1 MCGDDVISSW
11 NITGP
16 INHNWKANDPHDLK
30 NGMTIKPSHAIK
42 VDPAHSETTENTTF
56 TFTAP
61 YNIAITGVQ
70 FKNGSDNVAATRTS
84 EPGPTFTV
92 TLPAETTFTGFEVTY
107 GYIKGSCGSSAT
119 WELSKQNG
127 QYTTLTIGGS
137 GDMQDYG
144 RTTVDG
150 LWRTD
155 APWDWQDLKSV
166 SIGNSITSI
175 GDYAFC
181 GCQQLSSITIGWSV
195 TNIGYASINHCDGIT
210 EVTLPASVASIE
222 QGAFENSIH
231 LDRVNIQKSDG
242 LVTNANAFNG
252 TALQYIVV
260 PTLDLALQYKTA
272 TNWSAL
278 ASKLRVPLG
287 NNLFAATDEGGTA
300 AYAITNDTDLRN
312 LATIVNATNGIASGK
327 TFRQTSNIT
336 LTGNFTP
343 IGYNNN
349 SFSGTYDGGNYT
361 ISGLNVTDYYNFV
374 GLVGALQ
381 GGTMKNVHL
390 ISPKCTSSNWAR
402 VGTIVGKTYNARVE
416 NCWVINPTVSASD
429 PDSYFGAII
438 GQSNHKD
445 DVLTN
450 LYVYDNHG
458 YKVIG
463 NYDSQHITRVCR
475 ARKVTV
481 GSGLG
486 SVTPAANNMDYGF
499 IYNNEKYYREGLQLT
514 LNSNLSAG
522 TGQHIVYKSNG
533 NTLGSNSFN
542 VGSSDV
548 TLTSELVY
556 NTYTV
561 QFNANAGTGTMDSQ
575 AFTYGTAQALTA
587 NAFTRTG
594 YTFAGWATTAN
605 GEVVYTNQ
613 QSVNNLTPT
622 NGGTVTLFA
631 KWNTI
636 TYDIS
641 YNLAGGTVATA
652 NNTTYN
658 IETATFTL
666 NNPTR
671 TGYTFAG
678 WTGSN
683 GTTPQTEV
691 VITQGNINAL
701 HYEAHWTAHQYAVHF
716 NGNDNTGG
724 AMDDQDFTYDKAQE
738 LTANGFTRA
747 YTVTFDYNEATG
759 GNDDAAATA
768 TATFNGWATTADGE
782 VAYSDQQSVSNLT
795 ADDGGTANLFANWTK
810 SSITL
815 PTPTRTGYTFAGWY
829 SDAELSASIGAAG
842 DSYTPSADITLYA
855 KWTAHT
861 YAVRF
866 NGNGNTG
873 GSMDDQDFTYDK
885 AQELTANGFTRAYTV
900 TYNYN
905 EATGGNDY
913 ATATAT
919 ATFNGWATTAD
930 GEVAYSDQQSVSN
943 FTADDGG
950 TVDLFAN
957 WTKSSI
963 TLPTPTRTGYTF
975 AGWYSDAGLS
985 ASIGAA
991 GASYTPSADITLY
1004 AKWTAH
1010 TYAVRFNGN
1019 GNTGGSMDDQDFTY
1033 DKAQELTANGFTR
1046 AYTVTYNYNEATG
1059 GNDNATATATATFN
1073 GWATTADGV
1082 VAYSDQQSVSNFT
1095 ADDGGTVNL
1104 FAYWTKNSITLPTP
1118 TRTGYTFGGWYSDA
1132 ELSTSIGAAG
1142 DSYTPSADITLYAK
1156 WTAHTYAVRFNG
1168 NGNTGGSMDDQNFTY
1183 DKAQELTANAFTR
1196 AYTVTYN
1203 YNGATG
1209 GNDDPTAT
1217 ATATFNGWATT
1228 ADGQVAYSDQQ
1239 SVSNLTADDGGTVDL
1254 FANWTKSSITLPT
1267 PTRTGYTFAGWY
1279 SDAELSASIGAA
1291 GASYTP
1297 SADIT
1302 LYAKWT
1308 AHTYAVRFNG
1318 NGNTGGSMDDQ
1329 DFTYDKAQKLT
1340 ANGFT
1345 RAYTVTFDYNEA
1357 TGGNDDATA
1366 TATATF
1372 NGWATTADGE
1382 VAYSDQQS
1390 VSNLT
1395 ADDGGTA
1402 NLFANWTKNSITLPT
1417 PTRTGYTFGGWYS
1430 DAGLSASIGAAGA
1443 AYTPSADITL
1453 YAKWNIITYNI
1464 SYDLAGGTVATANNT
1479 TYNIETA
1486 TFTLNNPTRTGYTFT
1501 GWTGSNGDTPQT
1513 KVVITQGNINDL
1525 HYTANWNIITYN
1537 IEYNLD
1543 GGTVA
1548 TANPTTYNIET
1559 ATFTLNNP
1567 TRTGYTFAGWTGS
1580 NGTTPQTEVVITQG
1594 NINALHY
1601 EAHWNIITYNI
1612 EYNLDGGTVA
1622 TANPI
1627 TYNVETVTFT
1637 LNNPTRTGYTFA
1649 GWTGSNGDTPQTKV
1663 VINQGNINALH
1674 YEAHWTA
1681 HQYAVHF
1688 NGNGN
1693 TGGSMDNQTFTYNK
1707 AQKLTANAFTRAY
1720 TVTYNYNGA
1729 TGGNDDATAT
1739 ATATFNGWATT
1750 AYGEVAYSDQQS
1762 VSNLTADDGGTV
1774 NLFANWTKNSITL
1787 PTPIRTGYTFGG
1799 WYSDAELSASIGAAG
1814 ASYTPSA
1821 DIKLYAKWNI
1831 ITYNISYDLAG
1842 GTVAKANPTTYNI
1855 ETATFTL
1862 TNPTK
1867 PGYTFTGWTK
1877 GNDNTLLTTVTIEQ
1891 GSIGNLTYTAHYEVY
1906 LHNITIGDLTYR
1918 NTSATEAKVT
1928 ACNSSSVA
1936 SVTIPATV
1944 TDNGVTY
1951 SVSAIDANA
1960 FSGCTSLTN
1969 IIMQPTTP
1977 PALGTGAFNA
1987 CTALAYIAVPAGTD
2001 ATYKAAANWSAYED
2015 KILGI
2020 HGTCGNGVYWSYNNT
2035 SKTLAIFGMG
2045 AMENYKYW
2053 NTRWFDYQEI
2063 TKVVISDGVTS
2074 IGENAFFECS
2084 ALTSITIPASVT
2096 SIGEWAFRDCHAL
2109 TSITIPASVTSIGEN
2124 AISRCRSLASITVA
2138 AGNTVYDSRNNCNA
2152 LIETAS
2158 NTLIVGSHNTVI
2170 PNTVT
2175 NISNEAFATYSA
2187 LTSITIPASVTSI
2200 GDNVFDGC
2208 ESLTAVM
2215 MQSATPPTL
2224 NQWVFDS
2231 CPALTIYVPTG
2242 TAAAYKAAEN
2252 WSSYKE
2258 RIEEFDGTCGDG
2270 VYWSYNSDSKALTIF
2285 GTGAMTNGQ
2294 PWESYRKDINTVL
2307 VGNGVTTIGNNAF
2320 KGCTALST
2328 VVMPATTPPTLG
2340 SGAFIDCNALTGIYV
2355 PEDKVDDYKDA
2366 WSDYADKIMAIDG
2379 TCGKNVYYSYQSNS
2393 NTLTIFGTGPMTSY
2407 NDNSYFPW
2415 YTYIKNI
2422 TSVTIKSGV
2431 TTIGNNA
2438 FNWCTGLTSIDIP
2451 ASVTSIGEN
2460 AFGNC
2465 SALTSIDIPA
2475 SVTTIGFSAFG
2486 GCAGLTSID
2495 IPASVTTIG
2504 NNAFGGCVGLTAF
2517 TVDNG
2522 NTAYASE
2529 DGVLF
2534 NKDKTTLVRCPIGNN
2549 RTTYTIPAS
2558 VTTIS
2563 EEAFRGCSGLTEV
2576 TIPATVTSIGYCA
2589 FYGCRNLKTFIA
2601 QPTTP
2606 PTLGYEVF
2614 GNGNGINIYVA
2625 ADKADAYK
2633 SAWSAYADRIQAI
2646 GGTCGEGVYWSYNSD
2661 SKKLNIF
2668 GSGAMADY
2676 TSGNQPWAAHL
2687 AEVTKVV
2694 IDRKVTT
2701 IGKNAF
2707 RGCTNLTTL
2716 MSLATTPLTLGSD
2729 ALTGCTDLAH
2739 IYVPISIE
2747 STYKTVAGW
2756 SDYASLIRGF
2766 NDTCGEDVLWAY
2778 DNGTLTVFGSGNMAN
2793 NRNSWLDSG
2802 FDITKAVIEEGV
2814 TSINQSAFSGC
2825 TSVTS
2830 IDIPA
2835 SVTSIGSNAFALCT
2849 SLTSIDIPASVT
2861 SIGDGAFY
2869 ECTSLTTVTF
2879 AENSQF
2885 TTINSFTFNGCS
2897 ALTSITIPASV
2908 TSIVGNAFYQ
2918 CTSLEYISVAGGNT
2932 RYDSRN
2938 NCNAL
2943 IETASNTL
2951 ILGSKNTVIPN
2962 TVTNIGDGAFENR
2975 LVLTSIT
2982 IPASVNSIAYN
2993 AFYGCTGLESIS
3005 VAGGNTRYD
3014 SRNNCNAI
3022 IETATNTLIQGC
3034 KNTVIP
3040 NTVTTIDNWAFNGC
3054 STLTS
3059 IDIPASV
3066 TSIVGNAFYQCTSLE
3081 YISVAGGNTRYDSRN
3096 NCNAIIETASNTLIF
3111 GSKNTVIPNTVTNIG
3126 GLAFYC
3132 STVLTSITIPASV
3145 TTIEQGAFDKC
3156 TALTTVFMQATTPPM
3171 IFGKIFD
3178 NCNALTVIYV
3188 PTGTAA
3194 TYKADSHFSKY
3205 KDIIKEMS
3213 EITLADN
3220 ASNSDLITM
3229 TNGLTLNVTLQGRTL
3244 YKDGAWNTLCLP
3256 FDVTL
3261 EGSPLE
3267 GATVMKLTTSTSNLT
3282 DGTLTLNFEDETAT
3296 MTAGTPYIIKWTKDE
3311 GYDAADP
3318 DTRDLKNPV
3327 FTGVIIDKTM
3337 NDVNTS
3343 DGKVTFRGNYDAQSF
3358 DAEDKSILL
3367 VGGNNLYWPQAGA
3380 SIKACRSYFQLNDV
3394 NGVREFRLNFGEE
3407 KMTEISLTPDPSR
3420 GGEGSSYWYSLDGHK
3435 LNEKPTTKG
3444 IYVNRGRKIVVK

>member
-1 MCGDDVISSW
+1 MRSTLLRTATARLRSAKPYPHTAHYRRFVVILLMMLLTTAQTAWAFKTETPVSYTLTYNHLKGIIIKCGDDE
-11 NITGP
+11 TD
-16 INHNWKANDPHDLK
+16 NWPSLNNKWMANKRLDLK
-30 NGMTIKPSHAIK
+30 NGMTIMPSHAIQVGQSK
-42 VDPAHSETTENTTF
+42 SETTENTTF
-56 TFTAP
+56 TFAAP
-61 YNIAITGVQ
+61 NNIAITGVQ
-70 FKNGSDNVAATRTS
+70 FKYGSENVAATSTS

-92 TLPAETTFTGFEVTY
+92 TLPANTFFNGFEVTY

-127 QYTTLTIGGS
+127 QYTALTIRGS

-144 RTTVDG
+144 RTTVDE

-166 SIGNSITSI
+166 SIGNDITAI

-181 GCQQLSSITIGWSV
+181 GCQQLSSITIGTSV

-231 LDRVNIQKSDG
+231 LARVNIQKSDG

-252 TALQYIVV
+252 TALQTIVV
-260 PTLDLALQYKTA
+260 PTPALAVQYKTA

-312 LATIVNATNGIASGK
+312 LATIVNGGNAVSGK
-327 TFRQTSNIT
+327 TFRQTANIT

-349 SFSGTYDGGNYT
+349 SFSGTYDGGGYT
-361 ISGLNVTDYYNFV
+361 ISGLNVTGSYTFV
-374 GLVGALQ
+374 GLVGTLQ

-390 ISPKCTSSNWAR
+390 ISPKCTSSNLAR
-402 VGTIVGKTYNARVE
+402 VGTIVGKTLNARVE

-429 PDSYFGAII
+429 PDSYYGAII

-458 YKVIG
+458 YRVIG

-486 SVTPAANNMDYGF
+486 SVTPAATNMDYGF

-533 NTLGSNSFN
+533 SALNSNSFT
-542 VGSSDV
+542 VGSSDL

-556 NTYTV
+556 NPYTV

-605 GEVVYTNQ
+605 GEVVYTDQ
-613 QSVNNLTPT
+613 HSVTNLTPT
-622 NGGTVTLFA
+622 NGGTVTLYA

-636 TYDIS
+636 TYNIS
-641 YNLAGGTVATA
+641 YDLAGGTVATA
-652 NNTTYN
+652 NPITYN

-683 GTTPQTEV
+683 GDTPQTEV
-691 VITQGNINAL
+691 VITKGNINAL
-701 HYEAHWTAHQYAVHF
+701 HYEAHWTAHTYAVHF
-716 NGNDNTGG
+716 NGNGNTGG
-724 AMDDQDFTYDKAQE
+724 AMDDQAFTYDQAQK
-738 LTANGFTRA
+738 LTANAFTRA

-759 GNDDAAATA
+759 GND
-768 TATFNGWATTADGE
+768 E
-782 VAYSDQQSVSNLT
+782 
-795 ADDGGTANLFANWTK
+795 
-810 SSITL
+810 
-815 PTPTRTGYTFAGWY
+815 
-829 SDAELSASIGAAG
+829 
-842 DSYTPSADITLYA
+842 
-855 KWTAHT
+855 
-861 YAVRF
+861 
-866 NGNGNTG
+866 
-873 GSMDDQDFTYDK
+873 
-885 AQELTANGFTRAYTV
+885 
-900 TYNYN
+900 
-905 EATGGNDY
+905 

-930 GEVAYSDQQSVSN
+930 GEVAYSDQQSVN
-943 FTADDGG
+943 NLTATNDS
-950 TVDLFAN
+950 TLTFFAN
-957 WTKSSI
+957 
-963 TLPTPTRTGYTF
+963 
-975 AGWYSDAGLS
+975 
-985 ASIGAA
+985 
-991 GASYTPSADITLY
+991 
-1004 AKWTAH
+1004 
-1010 TYAVRFNGN
+1010 
-1019 GNTGGSMDDQDFTY
+1019 
-1033 DKAQELTANGFTR
+1033 
-1046 AYTVTYNYNEATG
+1046 
-1059 GNDNATATATATFN
+1059 
-1073 GWATTADGV
+1073 
-1082 VAYSDQQSVSNFT
+1082 
-1095 ADDGGTVNL
+1095 
-1104 FAYWTKNSITLPTP
+1104 WTKNSITLPTP

-1132 ELSTSIGAAG
+1132 ELS
-1142 DSYTPSADITLYAK
+1142 
-1156 WTAHTYAVRFNG
+1156 
-1168 NGNTGGSMDDQNFTY
+1168 
-1183 DKAQELTANAFTR
+1183 
-1196 AYTVTYN
+1196 
-1203 YNGATG
+1203 
-1209 GNDDPTAT
+1209 
-1217 ATATFNGWATT
+1217 
-1228 ADGQVAYSDQQ
+1228 
-1239 SVSNLTADDGGTVDL
+1239 
-1254 FANWTKSSITLPT
+1254 
-1267 PTRTGYTFAGWY
+1267 
-1279 SDAELSASIGAA
+1279 ASIGAA
-1291 GASYTP
+1291 GA
-1297 SADIT
+1297 
-1302 LYAKWT
+1302 
-1308 AHTYAVRFNG
+1308 TY
-1318 NGNTGGSMDDQ
+1318 
-1329 DFTYDKAQKLT
+1329 K
-1340 ANGFT
+1340 
-1345 RAYTVTFDYNEA
+1345 
-1357 TGGNDDATA
+1357 
-1366 TATATF
+1366 
-1372 NGWATTADGE
+1372 
-1382 VAYSDQQS
+1382 
-1390 VSNLT
+1390 
-1395 ADDGGTA
+1395 
-1402 NLFANWTKNSITLPT
+1402 
-1417 PTRTGYTFGGWYS
+1417 
-1430 DAGLSASIGAAGA
+1430 
-1443 AYTPSADITL
+1443 PSADITL
-1453 YAKWNIITYNI
+1453 YAKWNIITY
-1464 SYDLAGGTVATANNT
+1464 D
-1479 TYNIETA
+1479 
-1486 TFTLNNPTRTGYTFT
+1486 
-1501 GWTGSNGDTPQT
+1501 
-1513 KVVITQGNINDL
+1513 
-1525 HYTANWNIITYN
+1525 
-1537 IEYNLD
+1537 
-1543 GGTVA
+1543 
-1548 TANPTTYNIET
+1548 
-1559 ATFTLNNP
+1559 
-1567 TRTGYTFAGWTGS
+1567 
-1580 NGTTPQTEVVITQG
+1580 
-1594 NINALHY
+1594 
-1601 EAHWNIITYNI
+1601 
-1612 EYNLDGGTVA
+1612 
-1622 TANPI
+1622 
-1627 TYNVETVTFT
+1627 
-1637 LNNPTRTGYTFA
+1637 
-1649 GWTGSNGDTPQTKV
+1649 
-1663 VINQGNINALH
+1663 
-1674 YEAHWTA
+1674 
-1681 HQYAVHF
+1681 
-1688 NGNGN
+1688 
-1693 TGGSMDNQTFTYNK
+1693 
-1707 AQKLTANAFTRAY
+1707 
-1720 TVTYNYNGA
+1720 
-1729 TGGNDDATAT
+1729 
-1739 ATATFNGWATT
+1739 
-1750 AYGEVAYSDQQS
+1750 
-1762 VSNLTADDGGTV
+1762 
-1774 NLFANWTKNSITL
+1774 
-1787 PTPIRTGYTFGG
+1787 
-1799 WYSDAELSASIGAAG
+1799 
-1814 ASYTPSA
+1814 
-1821 DIKLYAKWNI
+1821 
-1831 ITYNISYDLAG
+1831 ISYDLAG

-1906 LHNITIGDLTYR
+1906 LHDITIGDLTYR

-1928 ACNSSSVA
+1928 ACNSSTTTVA
-1936 SVTIPATV
+1936 IPTTV

-1951 SVSAIDANA
+1951 SVSAIEANA

-1987 CTALAYIAVPAGTD
+1987 CTALAAIGVPAGTD

-2020 HGTCGNGVYWSYNNT
+2020 DGTCGNGVYWSYNNT

-2045 AMENYKYW
+2045 AMQNYEYW
-2053 NTRWFDYQEI
+2053 DVHRFGYQEI

-2074 IGENAFFECS
+2074 IGNNAFFECT

-2096 SIGEWAFRDCHAL
+2096 SIGVWAFRDCHAL
-2109 TSITIPASVTSIGEN
+2109 TSITIPASVTSIGGE
-2124 AISRCRSLASITVA
+2124 AISLCRSLASITVA

-2158 NTLIVGSHNTVI
+2158 NTLIVGSNNTVI

-2175 NISNEAFATYSA
+2175 NISNEAFATNSA

-2200 GDNVFDGC
+2200 GDNVFNGC
-2208 ESLTAVM
+2208 ESLTAVI

-2252 WSSYKE
+2252 WTSYEE

-2270 VYWSYNSDSKALTIF
+2270 VYWLYNSDSKALTIF

-2307 VGNGVTTIGNNAF
+2307 VGNGVTAIGNNAF

-2328 VVMPATTPPTLG
+2328 VVMQATTPPTLG

-2407 NDNSYFPW
+2407 NYVDNSPW

-2431 TTIGNNA
+2431 TAIGDNA

-2451 ASVTSIGEN
+2451 ASVTTIGDY

-2475 SVTTIGFSAFG
+2475 SVTTIGDYAFG
-2486 GCAGLTSID
+2486 DCVGLTSID

-2504 NNAFGGCVGLTAF
+2504 NNAFRGCVGLTCIDIPASVTTIGNNAFGDCVGLTAF

-2558 VTTIS
+2558 VTTIG

-2606 PTLGYEVF
+2606 PTLGYDVF
-2614 GNGNGINIYVA
+2614 GDGNGINIYVA
-2625 ADKADAYK
+2625 ADKVDAYK
-2633 SAWSAYADRIQAI
+2633 SAWSAYADKIQAI

-2814 TSINQSAFSGC
+2814 TSINQSAFRGC

-2835 SVTSIGSNAFALCT
+2835 SVTSIGDGTFYKCTSLTSIDIPASVTSIGSEAFALCT

-2869 ECTSLTTVTF
+2869 KCTSLTTVTF

-2897 ALTSITIPASV
+2897 ALTSITIPASL
-2908 TSIVGNAFYQ
+2908 TSIVGNPFDE
-2918 CTSLEYISVAGGNT
+2918 CTSLESISVAGGNT

-2962 TVTNIGDGAFENR
+2962 TVTTIGDGAFNGS

-3040 NTVTTIDNWAFNGC
+3040 NTVTNIGYWAFNGC

-3066 TSIVGNAFYQCTSLE
+3066 TSIDQGAFYQCTSLE

-3096 NCNAIIETASNTLIF
+3096 NCNAIIETASNKLIF

-3126 GLAFYC
+3126 DGAFYG

-3156 TALTTVFMQATTPPM
+3156 TALTTVFMQAMTPPEYSSR
-3171 IFGKIFD
+3171 IFD

-3194 TYKADSHFSKY
+3194 TYKADSYLSKY

-3213 EITLADN
+3213 EITEIALADN
-3220 ASNSDLITM
+3220 ASNSNLIVGVH
-3229 TNGLTLNVTLQGRTL
+3229 GLTLDVTLQGRTL
-3244 YKDGAWNTLCLP
+3244 YKDGDWNTLCLP
-3256 FDVTL
+3256 FALDKDRVKELLEEPAELKTL
-3261 EGSPLE
+3261 GKTSFED
-3267 GATVMKLTTSTSNLT
+3267 GAL
-3282 DGTLTLNFEDETAT
+3282 TLTFEDAAEI
-3296 MTAGTPYIIKWTKDE
+3296 MPGRPYLIRWEKAKD
-3311 GYDAADP
+3311 YVDDA
-3318 DTRDLKNPV
+3318 LHNLVNPV
-3327 FTGVIIDKTM
+3327 FTGVTIS
-3337 NDVNTS
+3337 NDIKPTETDYADFIGITSPVNFAANDRS
-3343 DGKVTFRGNYDAQSF
+3343 VLFLGSQNK
-3358 DAEDKSILL
+3358 
-3367 VGGNNLYWPQAGA
+3367 LYYPDQAMTLR
-3380 SIKACRSYFQLNDV
+3380 ACRGYFQLNGITAGDV
-3394 NGVREFRLNFGEE
+3394 ASTRLNFSDDTNEVNE
-3407 KMTEISLTPDPSR
+3407 VSEVNNVNDDS
-3420 GGEGSSYWYSLDGHK
+3420 WYTLDGRK
-3435 LNEKPTTKG
+3435 ITGKPTTKG
-3444 IYVNRGRKIVVK
+3444 FYINGNKKVYVK